1 MSVNK
6 CILVGNLGADP
17 ELRYT
22 TSGKPVGDLRIAT
35 SRRFTN
41 GAGEKQED
49 TQWHRVVVWGK
60 QAESC
65 QKYLSKGRQVYVEGR
80 LQTRQWTD
88 KDGNKRYTTEVVAE
102 RVQFLGTGN
111 NNKTKVEETSTSTED
126 TSQQQD
132 ELDNLKMGEE
142 ESARTEQVLSDHRE
156 VSF

>member
-1 MSVNK
+1 
-6 CILVGNLGADP
+6 VGNLGADP